1 MWRQNGATLRFVAT
15 IQIKN
20 VPDEVHKELQAR
32 ARYRGQSLQQF
43 LLHELSEKVSRPSLQ
58 ELYDSKPHSGGNVS
72 LDFAVETLRSDRES
86 H

>member
-20 VPDEVHKELQAR
+20 VPDEVHRELQAR

-58 ELYDSKPHSGGNVS
+58 ELYDSKPHTGGS
-72 LDFAVETLRSDRES
+72 LSLEEAARLVRQDRDS
-86 H
+86 Q